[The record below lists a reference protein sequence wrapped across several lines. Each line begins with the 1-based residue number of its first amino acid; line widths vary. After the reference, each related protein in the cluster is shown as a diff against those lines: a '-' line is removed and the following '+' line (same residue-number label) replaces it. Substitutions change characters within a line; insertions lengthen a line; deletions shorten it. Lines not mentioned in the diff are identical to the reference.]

1 MQVSLS
7 GLERALHSYTL
18 GPCEEAF
25 DMKSVPI
32 DAPPAGGDGGR
43 KDSEVS
49 GLPGSAQKRERP
61 TATRQEIFAEKL
73 AAIPQVSLSTTA
85 TLINSY

>member
-32 DAPPAGGDGGR
+32 DAPTAGGR